1 MDSQL
6 YGNSAFALKKDFVRK
21 TNIKIT
27 LAVKSLAPC
36 WRDICQEIKTNKYK
50 IDSISGAS
58 IAMSGRSVQKV
69 LVTCVNCPIVREL
82 GRTLQ
87 HTVAM

>member
-50 IDSISGAS
+50 IDSISVLPRQAGLC
-58 IAMSGRSVQKV
+58 QKV